1 MKRKKKKRSK
11 FGAFY
16 TACNKFRATTITD
29 ALQRSDGNV
38 TYAAVELGL
47 RRTYLHRLIRELG
60 VRS

>member
-38 TYAAVELGL
+38 THAAAELGL
-47 RRTYLHRLIRELG
+47 QRTYLHRLIRELG

>member
-1 MKRKKKKRSK
+1 MKRKKKKKSK
-11 FGAFY
+11 LGAFY

-38 TYAAVELGL
+38 THAAAELEIQ
-47 RRTYLHRLIRELG
+47 RTYLHHLIRELG